1 MSLSRTLGAVSLS
14 GLLASSAWAQSPELP
29 TAPYL
34 PLDMALT
41 AANAA
46 MEACEAQGLRV
57 TVAVVERS
65 GVTKVVLRSDNAGP
79 HTVGSATGKA
89 FASASLGRDT
99 AGVAASIAGNA
110 ELEGLRNMDPRLV
123 LLAGGLPIRI
133 GEAVVGGVGV
143 GGAPSGTEDEACAR
157 AGVEAIGGTLE

>member
-1 MSLSRTLGAVSLS
+1 MSLLSRLGAAGLIV
-14 GLLASSAWAQSPELP
+14 LLASQAGAQSTELP
-29 TAPYL
+29 TTPYL

-46 MEACEAQGLRV
+46 MESCGAQGHGV

-65 GVTKVVLRSDNAGP
+65 GATKIVLRGDNAGP

-89 FASASLGRDT
+89 FASASMGRDT

-110 ELEGLRNMDPRLV
+110 ELEGLRSMDPRLV

-133 GEAVVGGVGV
+133 GDTLVGGIGV
-143 GGAPSGTEDEACAR
+143 GGAPSGGEDETCAR
-157 AGVEAIGGTLE
+157 AGVEAIGGTLN

>member
-1 MSLSRTLGAVSLS
+1 MFPSRTLSAVSLA
-14 GLLASSAWAQSPELP
+14 GLLATGAWAQTPELP

-46 MEACEAQGLRV
+46 LEACEAQGFRMS
-57 TVAVVERS
+57 VAVVER
-65 GVTKVVLRSDNAGP
+65 GGATKAMLRADNAGP

-110 ELEGLRNMDPRLV
+110 ELEGLRSMDPRLV

-133 GEAVVGGVGV
+133 GDSLVGGIGV
-143 GGAPSGTEDEACAR
+143 GGAPSGAEDETCAR
-157 AGVEAIGGTLE
+157 AGVEAIGGTLG